1 MRKIIALTTFIFMV
15 IIPFQ
20 VGSINYK
27 NKEIS
32 LISFN
37 ITIHPDIK
45 KFLDQFEGSFPVI
58 KNSNADKIV
67 AKIKEQTWSSLV
79 DKLQSDIGMI
89 ILPISTFGKDISYDA
104 YGFPDITISKAQ
116 RKGFSKFYMKIDL
129 RIEPESVQFT
139 NSYKSKY
146 DTTQHLLMKKG
157 DIKPMVTITL
167 TTYPKNGIIPLG
179 KYTGITISSNAWS
192 ASDTSF
198 LEGLINAN
206 TKNDLTTL
214 MGLINEAI
222 NDLSL
227 NILS

>member
-1 MRKIIALTTFIFMV
+1 MRKIIVLTTFIFMV

-32 LISFN
+32 LTSFN

-45 KFLDQFEGSFPVI
+45 KFLDQFEGSFPSI
-58 KNSNADKIV
+58 KNSNADKIL
-67 AKIKEQTWSSLV
+67 AKIKEQTWGNLV

-104 YGFPDITISKAQ
+104 YGFPDIAISKAQ
-116 RKGFSKFYMKIDL
+116 RKGFSKFYMKIEL
-129 RIEPESVQFT
+129 RIEPESAQFA
-139 NSYKSKY
+139 NNYKAKY
-146 DTTQHLLMKKG
+146 DTTQYLKMKKG
-157 DIKPMVTITL
+157 DIKPMVTLTL
-167 TTYPKNGIIPLG
+167 TTYPQNGIIPLG
-179 KYTGITISSNAWS
+179 KYTGITISLNAWS
-192 ASDTSF
+192 ANDTSF

>member
-1 MRKIIALTTFIFMV
+1 MKKIIALTTFIFMV
-15 IIPFQ
+15 VIPFQ

-27 NKEIS
+27 NKEMS

-45 KFLDQFEGSFPVI
+45 KFLDQFEGSFPTI

-79 DKLQSDIGMI
+79 DKLQSEIGMI
-89 ILPISTFGKDISYDA
+89 ILPISTFGKNISYDA
-104 YGFPDITISKAQ
+104 YGFPDIAISKAQ

-129 RIEPESVQFT
+129 RIEPESVQFA
-139 NSYKSKY
+139 NNYKIKY
-146 DTTQHLLMKKG
+146 DTTQQLKMEKG
-157 DIKPMVTITL
+157 DIKPMVTLTL
-167 TTYPKNGIIPLG
+167 TTYPQNGIISLG
-179 KYTGITISSNAWS
+179 KYTGITISTNAWTVTDIS
-192 ASDTSF
+192 ILD
-198 LEGLINAN
+198 GLINSN
-206 TKNDLTTL
+206 VKDDLTTL

-222 NDLSL
+222 NDLYL